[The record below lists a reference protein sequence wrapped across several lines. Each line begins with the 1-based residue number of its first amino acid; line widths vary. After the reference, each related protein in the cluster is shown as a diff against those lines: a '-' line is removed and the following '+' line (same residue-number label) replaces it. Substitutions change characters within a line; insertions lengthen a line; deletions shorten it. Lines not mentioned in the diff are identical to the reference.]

1 MYTIIYSMQ
10 RLSNF
15 INKDDIQYLFKQLNK
30 NDIIYLY
37 TKKQSIYSILY
48 SLNNTNIGYISI
60 DTFNE
65 NLLYHKRL
73 YEKIYNNNDEKY
85 LTIEY
90 DKYAIKKILY
100 WIETFN
106 YIDKEGIFQKDW
118 INNTHFSN
126 YPKVW
131 LSTMYVFNI
140 IKKYKNCSLD
150 YLLFYRQ
157 KNIDYKKLLNKNR
170 FLNNRYIFIEV
181 CKDYN
186 AYYKESYK
194 IIDEILF
201 FIGKHDIQII
211 YNIEIFNTEIFNFNN
226 YQNEDDIEIIIEI
239 KRKCLLKYLNIFT
252 YILDNIIYEKG
263 YNVNQD
269 RDLEIIYMNIY
280 LFIKNN
286 IYTIIYLCIFIVI
299 IYIYLYLYKNY

>member
-1 MYTIIYSMQ
+1 MR

-30 NDIIYLY
+30 NDIIYVCKYLD
-37 TKKQSIYSILY
+37 SLLY
-48 SLNNTNIGYISI
+48 SLNNTNIGYVSI

-157 KNIDYKKLLNKNR
+157 KNIDYKKLLNKNK
-170 FLNNRYIFIEV
+170 FLNNRYILIEV
-181 CKDYN
+181 CKDYDS
-186 AYYKESYK
+186 YYKESHK

-211 YNIEIFNTEIFNFNN
+211 YNIEIFNTEIFNLNS